1 MSTGSMLYM
10 LTYFPPI
17 QYTRKG
23 AFEQAEG
30 TEVYGGYIQG
40 APGQPG
46 DVGSPTHYAPASAT
60 AVLPSGGS
68 IRFDQGGK
76 NTLPKWKKDLLDYLI
91 NRLRTQGDIWID
103 PHESGVAIN
112 GATVVLN
119 IYKNAYWPHRTYA
132 QLNAM
137 VRDTLEPIA
146 RSLHWTVESDNH
158 QGLKSGVWLSFPRQL
173 TGTHFSAAH
182 VSGPPENSTLF
193 GTPAQNHLGA
203 TPAIVEKFL
212 GPCGIN
218 TGDYNLHFRREAA
231 DSKAHQPVND
241 KTIIRVI
248 GNNNWLVW
256 RGPLYVL
263 RQMSVPLIFWQGHW
277 WQFKTPPTP
286 FAVPDAVFQR
296 FLDISGDT
304 QTFSNEPVGVMLPCA
319 GFVKPGTLSAW

>member
-17 QYTRKG
+17 KYTRKG

-40 APGQPG
+40 TPGQ
-46 DVGSPTHYAPASAT
+46 A
-60 AVLPSGGS
+60 
-68 IRFDQGGK
+68 
-76 NTLPKWKKDLLDYLI
+76 
-91 NRLRTQGDIWID
+91 
-103 PHESGVAIN
+103 
-112 GATVVLN
+112 
-119 IYKNAYWPHRTYA
+119 
-132 QLNAM
+132 
-137 VRDTLEPIA
+137 
-146 RSLHWTVESDNH
+146 
-158 QGLKSGVWLSFPRQL
+158 
-173 TGTHFSAAH
+173 
-182 VSGPPENSTLF
+182 SGPPNSTLF

-212 GPCGIN
+212 GPCGVN

-248 GNNNWLVW
+248 GNNNWLLW

-263 RQMSVPLIFWQGHW
+263 RQTSVPLIFWQGHW